1 MKTIAMCALLA
12 ALAFGL
18 LPGNRDEAAAPD
30 EGLVLLVETQQDAQ
44 APQKASSARQNQS
57 EKAAVQTAP
66 DAQTVRLLDGGAV
79 TALSMEDYLTGVLLS
94 EMPADFET
102 EARKA
107 QAVAARTFTCRKL
120 LQPKHENADVCAEA
134 SCCQAWT
141 SREQLRQKYGASID
155 AVWSAAREA
164 VRQTAGEVLTYD
176 GQLIDAV
183 YFSCSGGATEAAV
196 AVWGTDVPYLQA
208 VESPGEEA
216 APRFSSRAVFSPEEF
231 SQRLMQENP
240 DVQLSGSPDAWL
252 GETTRSAGG
261 GAATCSIGGV
271 SFSGTQLRRMFGLN
285 STRLTLSYQDGD
297 FVFDV
302 TGFGH
307 RVGMS
312 QYGAQ
317 TMAQLGFSY
326 QTILQYYYQG
336 AEVERQ

>member
-1 MKTIAMCALLA
+1 M
-12 ALAFGL
+12 
-18 LPGNRDEAAAPD
+18 
-30 EGLVLLVETQQDAQ
+30 LVETETVTLEEEMSYRGTPVLRYSIAY
-44 APQKASSARQNQS
+44 PQFRAEGFRQGLERIN
-57 EKAAVQTAP
+57 AYH
-66 DAQTVRLLDGGAV
+66 RLEAMRLQ
-79 TALSMEDYLTGVLLS
+79 LY
-94 EMPADFET
+94 
-102 EARKA
+102 ARKN
-107 QAVAARTFTCRKL
+107 L
-120 LQPKHENADVCAEA
+120 YH
-134 SCCQAWT
+134 
-141 SREQLRQKYGASID
+141 D
-155 AVWSAAREA
+155 AVRA
-164 VRQTAGEVLTYD
+164 
-176 GQLIDAV
+176 
-183 YFSCSGGATEAAV
+183 
-196 AVWGTDVPYLQA
+196 YLQA

-261 GAATCSIGGV
+261 GAAICSIGGV

-317 TMAQLGFSY
+317 TMARLGFSY

-336 AEVERQ
+336 AEVEWQ

>member
-1 MKTIAMCALLA
+1 MQAQRLQGFFLHRPMFTIQTLFHTSNCETCVSQLSTEPICGFHTSLWKKSELA
-12 ALAFGL
+12 V
-18 LPGNRDEAAAPD
+18 D
-30 EGLVLLVETQQDAQ
+30 
-44 APQKASSARQNQS
+44 
-57 EKAAVQTAP
+57 
-66 DAQTVRLLDGGAV
+66 VR
-79 TALSMEDYLTGVLLS
+79 
-94 EMPADFET
+94 
-102 EARKA
+102 R
-107 QAVAARTFTCRKL
+107 
-120 LQPKHENADVCAEA
+120 NIADV
-134 SCCQAWT
+134 
-141 SREQLRQKYGASID
+141 
-155 AVWSAAREA
+155 

-240 DVQLSGSPDAWL
+240 DVQLNGSPDTWL

-317 TMAQLGFSY
+317 TMARLGFSY

>member
-1 MKTIAMCALLA
+1 M
-12 ALAFGL
+12 
-18 LPGNRDEAAAPD
+18 
-30 EGLVLLVETQQDAQ
+30 
-44 APQKASSARQNQS
+44 
-57 EKAAVQTAP
+57 
-66 DAQTVRLLDGGAV
+66 
-79 TALSMEDYLTGVLLS
+79 
-94 EMPADFET
+94 
-102 EARKA
+102 
-107 QAVAARTFTCRKL
+107 
-120 LQPKHENADVCAEA
+120 
-134 SCCQAWT
+134 
-141 SREQLRQKYGASID
+141 
-155 AVWSAAREA
+155 
-164 VRQTAGEVLTYD
+164 
-176 GQLIDAV
+176 
-183 YFSCSGGATEAAV
+183 
-196 AVWGTDVPYLQA
+196 PYLQA

-317 TMAQLGFSY
+317 TMARLGFSY
-326 QTILQYYYQG
+326 QTILQYYYQE

>member
-1 MKTIAMCALLA
+1 
-12 ALAFGL
+12 
-18 LPGNRDEAAAPD
+18 
-30 EGLVLLVETQQDAQ
+30 
-44 APQKASSARQNQS
+44 
-57 EKAAVQTAP
+57 
-66 DAQTVRLLDGGAV
+66 
-79 TALSMEDYLTGVLLS
+79 
-94 EMPADFET
+94 
-102 EARKA
+102 
-107 QAVAARTFTCRKL
+107 
-120 LQPKHENADVCAEA
+120 
-134 SCCQAWT
+134 
-141 SREQLRQKYGASID
+141 
-155 AVWSAAREA
+155 
-164 VRQTAGEVLTYD
+164 
-176 GQLIDAV
+176 
-183 YFSCSGGATEAAV
+183 
-196 AVWGTDVPYLQA
+196 
-208 VESPGEEA
+208 
-216 APRFSSRAVFSPEEF
+216 
-231 SQRLMQENP
+231 MQENP
-240 DVQLSGSPDAWL
+240 DVQMSGSPDAWL